1 MSVER
6 SALFGRT
13 TPFSGPD
20 KTIMLALVVLSITQ
34 LIGWGTI
41 SLPAVIG
48 RQMAADLQI
57 DITLVFA
64 GGSILFVVM
73 GLCGPVL
80 ARAFIRFGARR
91 VMIAG
96 TIVAAPAFVLLAAAQ
111 GPLSYAAAWAVLGTA
126 CSATLS
132 TAAYIML
139 NEVAGRNARRAI
151 GALMLVTGLSSSI
164 FWPTTSFLTNAIGWR
179 GTCLLYAAMMVLVC
193 LPLYALGL
201 PRRPLPLDVAGDAPH
216 TTGTAP
222 IPRHGTF
229 YLLTSAI
236 ALNAF
241 VTFGLNAVL
250 IELLKV
256 EGMSSAEAIGF
267 GSALG
272 VFQVSSRAIDFFGG
286 GAWDGITTGLLSVGA
301 IAAAM
306 LVLMAG
312 NGTYWIAACFV
323 LLYGL
328 GSGALAVARATIPLV
343 FYEKAEF
350 ARVTSKIALP
360 VNLACAVSP
369 PLLVRLLTQLGAG
382 AVLGLAMLCCFVS
395 LAILLLLGRR
405 RPLSRSAR

>member
-179 GTCLLYAAMMVLVC
+179 GTCLLYAAMMVLQ
-193 LPLYALGL
+193 
-201 PRRPLPLDVAGDAPH
+201 
-216 TTGTAP
+216 
-222 IPRHGTF
+222 
-229 YLLTSAI
+229 LL
-236 ALNAF
+236 
-241 VTFGLNAVL
+241 
-250 IELLKV
+250 
-256 EGMSSAEAIGF
+256 
-267 GSALG
+267 
-272 VFQVSSRAIDFFGG
+272 
-286 GAWDGITTGLLSVGA
+286 W
-301 IAAAM
+301 
-306 LVLMAG
+306 
-312 NGTYWIAACFV
+312 V
-323 LLYGL
+323 LLVMPETKG
-328 GSGALAVARATIPLV
+328 
-343 FYEKAEF
+343 
-350 ARVTSKIALP
+350 
-360 VNLACAVSP
+360 
-369 PLLVRLLTQLGAG
+369 
-382 AVLGLAMLCCFVS
+382 VS
-395 LAILLLLGRR
+395 LEQIQRTMGIE
-405 RPLSRSAR
+405 